1 MGMHGGNIYEYIREY
16 GKKPL
21 DFSASVSPFGV
32 DDEIKRA
39 VADAMDE
46 CGCYPDLKC
55 TMLRELIA
63 DRYFGAGVDDILCG
77 AGASDLIYR
86 FICALKPGRALI
98 VTPAFSEYENALRLY
113 GCDIRAHAL
122 SKKDGFALTD
132 DILDAITSD
141 TDLLILNIPHNPT
154 GLIPPYD
161 LVERIVEKCETLGVY
176 ILSDEC
182 FMDFVVDV
190 DSLFSFAYD
199 RIMVIRAFT
208 KYYGLAG
215 LRLGYCL
222 CRDHDMISKMKYSG
236 PPWNVSSPAQA
247 AGIAALKV
255 ENADYRKLIAFE
267 REYMYHELTGLG
279 FYVISGR
286 ANFLLFYTD
295 DTGLYER
302 LFKRGILIRDCS
314 DFAGLGSG
322 WYRVAVR
329 THKEN
334 ERLFREIR
342 DGRDI

>member
-1 MGMHGGNIYEYIREY
+1 
-16 GKKPL
+16 
-21 DFSASVSPFGV
+21 
-32 DDEIKRA
+32 
-39 VADAMDE
+39 
-46 CGCYPDLKC
+46 
-55 TMLRELIA
+55 
-63 DRYFGAGVDDILCG
+63 
-77 AGASDLIYR
+77 
-86 FICALKPGRALI
+86 
-98 VTPAFSEYENALRLY
+98 
-113 GCDIRAHAL
+113 
-122 SKKDGFALTD
+122 
-132 DILDAITSD
+132 
-141 TDLLILNIPHNPT
+141 
-154 GLIPPYD
+154 
-161 LVERIVEKCETLGVY
+161 
-176 ILSDEC
+176 
-182 FMDFVVDV
+182 
-190 DSLFSFAYD
+190 
-199 RIMVIRAFT
+199 
-208 KYYGLAG
+208 
-215 LRLGYCL
+215 
-222 CRDHDMISKMKYSG
+222 MISKMKHSG

-255 ENADYRKLIAFE
+255 ENADYRKLIAVE